1 MTAIARE
8 PAVRQPIPAVAPLTI
23 FLGLAVLAGL
33 WFGPLVPMSR
43 TAFSPHMLLHLG
55 VVVVAS
61 PLIGYGIAQYL
72 RPPKSLGEAFSW
84 CFLAAAFETTAVW
97 GWHIPLLHDAQGRNF
112 GLFILEQA
120 SFLAAGLG
128 LWTAAFTARTPQT
141 AAAAFLALF
150 FTFSHM
156 SMFGLILTL
165 VPRLIYDPD
174 ICRGAFGLDR
184 LADQHFGGMLMA
196 IGGGLPFLF
205 GAAWAAWRLLRGPD
219 REVTRNFGPRRE
231 LR

>member
-1 MTAIARE
+1 VAIA
-8 PAVRQPIPAVAPLTI
+8 
-23 FLGLAVLAGL
+23 LGLVVLAGL
-33 WFGPLVPMSR
+33 WLGPLVPMSR

-61 PLIGYGIAQYL
+61 PLLGYGIAQYL
-72 RPPKSLGEAFSW
+72 RPPKTLGEAFSW

-112 GLFILEQA
+112 GLFVLEQA

-141 AAAAFLALF
+141 AGAAFLALF

-165 VPRLIYDPD
+165 IPRLIYDPD

-184 LADQHFGGMLMA
+184 LADQHFGGVLMA
-196 IGGGLPFLF
+196 IGGGLPFLA
-205 GAAWAAWRLLRGPD
+205 GAAWAAWRLLGRSEAAGS
-219 REVTRNFGPRRE
+219 RNFGPRRE

>member
-1 MTAIARE
+1 
-8 PAVRQPIPAVAPLTI
+8 VSAVAPVAAARRPGSAVAPGAIL
-23 FLGLAVLAGL
+23 LGVAILLAL
-33 WFGPLVPMSR
+33 WLGPLVPMSR

-61 PLIGYGIAQYL
+61 PLIGYGISRYL
-72 RPPKSLGEAFSW
+72 PPPKTLGTAFSW
-84 CFLAAAFETTAVW
+84 CFLAATFELVIVW
-97 GWHIPLLHDAQGRNF
+97 GWHIPLLHDAQGRSF
-112 GLFILEQA
+112 ALFVLEQA

-128 LWTAAFTARTPQT
+128 LWTAAFTARTRQT
-141 AAAAFLALF
+141 AAAALLALF

-165 VPRLIYDPD
+165 IPRLIYDPD

-184 LADQHFGGMLMA
+184 LADQHFGGTLMA
-196 IGGGLPFLF
+196 IGGGMPYLA
-205 GAAWAAWRLLRGPD
+205 GTAWAAWRLLGRPD
-219 REVTRNFGPRRE
+219 APSSRNFAPRHE